1 MAIEVELKFPL
12 DAAPPTAE
20 DLSSRLVELGAAAL
34 PPRRQRD
41 CYYAHPQR
49 DFAVTDEALRIR
61 DDQGRIFLT
70 YKGPLLDPL
79 AKTRRELETGLES
92 AEVAAEI
99 FEMLGFRPVRVVAK
113 HRRPFHLTWQEVAV
127 EAVIDEVDD
136 LGTFVEL
143 ETITDEAGHEAA
155 RDQLL
160 ALASNLGLEHGER
173 RSYLGLLLARD
184 EESTNRS

>member
-12 DAAPPTAE
+12 GMTTSTAE
-20 DLSSRLVELGAAAL
+20 EISARLDELGAEAL

-99 FEMLGFRPVRVVAK
+99 LDMLGFRPVRIVAK
-113 HRRPFHLTWQEVAV
+113 HRQPFHLPWQGVAV
-127 EAVIDEVDD
+127 EAVIDDVDG

-143 ETITDEAGHEAA
+143 ETITDQAGHEAA
-155 RDQLL
+155 RDRLL
-160 ALASNLGLEHGER
+160 DLASALGLEHGER
-173 RSYLGLLLARD
+173 RSYLALLLARD
-184 EESTNRS
+184 KEPTDRN